1 MQNKVD
7 VAVMIGSGVPETLRA
22 LGQKACWV
30 VLLNGEQRGTA
41 FASRDEAEECRAA
54 WHKRCCAWNSQ
65 TACIEGRY
73 CA

>member
-7 VAVMIGSGVPETLRA
+7 IAVMIGSGVPQTLRA

-54 WHKRCCAWNSQ
+54 WQVLLRLEQSDSLH
-65 TACIEGRY
+65 
-73 CA
+73 

>member
-54 WHKRCCAWNSQ
+54 WQAQLRMEQSGSLH
-65 TACIEGRY
+65 
-73 CA
+73 

>member
-7 VAVMIGSGVPETLRA
+7 VAVMIGSGVPETLRS

-41 FASRDEAEECRAA
+41 FASREEAQECRAA
-54 WHKRCCAWNSQ
+54 WEALTRLEQSDSLH
-65 TACIEGRY
+65 
-73 CA
+73 

>member
-54 WHKRCCAWNSQ
+54 WQVLLRLEQSDSLH
-65 TACIEGRY
+65 
-73 CA
+73 

>member
-22 LGQKACWV
+22 MGQRACWV

-41 FASRDEAEECRAA
+41 FASRDEAQERQAA
-54 WHKRCCAWNSQ
+54 WQALLRSEASDSLH
-65 TACIEGRY
+65 
-73 CA
+73 

>member
-7 VAVMIGSGVPETLRA
+7 VAVMIGSGVPQTLRE

-54 WHKRCCAWNSQ
+54 WLALLRLEQSDSLH
-65 TACIEGRY
+65 
-73 CA
+73 